1 MVLKKKMDMRDND
14 LENENARLRMAVSW
28 LLAHHAACS
37 QRDLA
42 SMMGYNASA
51 FSQILNGH
59 VPLSDKF
66 LNRLMVLEPRLNIE
80 WVRTGTGEMLHEA
93 ESEVKVSDDD
103 EGMEFYTENSK
114 GVRFYKHGDRLIMKV
129 KHVPYAA
136 FGQFAND
143 SDRLDPYL
151 DDWEEETYEVDRVA
165 HGNYLSFE
173 VKGDSMDTGTRQ
185 SFEAGDRVLV
195 RELER
200 CHWRD
205 RIRFNDRPFWVVV
218 FGSSVLLK
226 QMVAQDL
233 KEGTLTFHSLNPS
246 PEYADFTISE
256 NDIRALYYIIS
267 KKPREQRYYKEL

>member
-1 MVLKKKMDMRDND
+1 
-14 LENENARLRMAVSW
+14 MAVSW
-28 LLAHHAACS
+28 LLAHRAACS
-37 QRDLA
+37 QRNLA
-42 SMMGYNASA
+42 SIMGYNASA

-173 VKGDSMDTGTRQ
+173 VKGDSMDDGTRQ
-185 SFEAGDRVLV
+185 SFEPGDRVLV
-195 RELER
+195 REWE
-200 CHWRD
+200 RD
-205 RIRFNDRPFWVVV
+205 RWASLCYKDHPFWVVV
-218 FGSSVLLK
+218 FGSSVLIK
-226 QMVAQDL
+226 QIIDEDPVN
-233 KEGTLTFHSLNPS
+233 GTFTFHSLNPS
-246 PEYADFTISE
+246 PEYADFTLSQ
-256 NDIRALYYIIS
+256 NDIRALYRIIT
-267 KKPREQRYYKEL
+267 KKTRPIFY

>member
-1 MVLKKKMDMRDND
+1 MR
-14 LENENARLRMAVSW
+14 ENELDNENGRLRMAVSW
-28 LLAHHAACS
+28 LLAHRAACS
-37 QRDLA
+37 QRNLA
-42 SMMGYNASA
+42 TMMGYNASA

-66 LNRLMVLEPRLNIE
+66 LNRLMVLEPRLSIE
-80 WVRTGTGEMLHEA
+80 WVRTGTGEMLNEA
-93 ESEVKVSDDD
+93 EIEVKALDD

-114 GVRFYKHGDRLIMKV
+114 GARFYKQGDRLFMKV

-151 DDWEEETYEVDRVA
+151 DEWGEEIYEVDRVA

-173 VKGDSMDTGTRQ
+173 VKGDSMDTGSRQ
-185 SFEAGDRVLV
+185 SFEAGDRVLA

-200 CHWRD
+200 YLWRD
-205 RIRFNDRPFWVVV
+205 RISFNDHPFWVVV

-226 QMVAQDL
+226 QMVDQDL
-233 KEGTLTFHSLNPS
+233 KKGTLTFHSLNPS

-267 KKPREQRYYKEL
+267 KKPREQRYGK